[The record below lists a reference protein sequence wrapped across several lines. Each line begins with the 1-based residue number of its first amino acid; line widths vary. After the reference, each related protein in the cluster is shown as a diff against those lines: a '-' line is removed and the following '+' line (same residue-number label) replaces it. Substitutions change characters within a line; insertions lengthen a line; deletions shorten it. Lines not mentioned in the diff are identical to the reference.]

1 MSGQPEACG
10 SRHCEVLP
18 EKAGA
23 REPVELAERWLEVGS
38 GRAVRGKPWAA
49 AGRVPAPCFKSKLW
63 RSFQQQSH
71 SCATLLFS
79 LQLLWLLK
87 QVLCFRVVPETVLV
101 TQRCLCWNRLPREAV
116 ASPSLEIFRSTI
128 LGIVRK
134 ASPLGRKERNW
145 KNNPKTREKDKKA
158 QVRYCPIVWPEKPL
172 KGTLLLWPQHRS
184 DENSRFK
191 FTGKQ

>member
-1 MSGQPEACG
+1 MALIFQ
-10 SRHCEVLP
+10 SRGWWSWRRGGLRRALAGLP
-18 EKAGA
+18 
-23 REPVELAERWLEVGS
+23 L
-38 GRAVRGKPWAA
+38 GKPWAA
-49 AGRVPAPCFKSKLW
+49 AGRFPAPCFKSKLW
-63 RSFQQQSH
+63 RSFQRQSR

-79 LQLLWLLK
+79 PQLLWLLK
-87 QVLCFRVVPETVLV
+87 QVLCFRVVAETVLV

-134 ASPLGRKERNW
+134 ASPLGRKKRNW

-158 QVRYCPIVWPEKPL
+158 QVRYGPIVWPEKPL